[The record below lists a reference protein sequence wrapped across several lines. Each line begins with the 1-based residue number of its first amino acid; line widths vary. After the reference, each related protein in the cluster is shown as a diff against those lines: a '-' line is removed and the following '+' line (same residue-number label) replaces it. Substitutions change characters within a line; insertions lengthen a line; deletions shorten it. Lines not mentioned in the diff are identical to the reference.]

1 MKKLISTVI
10 VLALILSLSVTVFA
24 VDTVK
29 VYCDAPDDWETC
41 HVHWW
46 GSAQGESQWPG
57 DAMTKG
63 SDGIWYAEIPADVG
77 GLLFNKLADDG
88 KTADLTLPTDG
99 KLMFSIEANA
109 WGAYGSE
116 IEVVEKYFV
125 AGSAGLCGSEWNPGD
140 PANEMTETSDGV
152 WTKTYTN
159 VAAGTYEFKITV
171 GSWSKDWGVE
181 GTDADGNPV
190 VSNYVLELA
199 EAADVTITFTP
210 ADGAISVNTGSAP
223 VDPSEPADPSDPSV
237 APSDPSVAPSEPSVA
252 PSEPSVAPSEPAA
265 KGVTVTVTAPS
276 DWTKVR
282 IWAWRSADNSNP
294 LGGGWPGT
302 ELTKSGD
309 KWTITIPATDV
320 DRYVI
325 NGDVNGEVKQTGD
338 LNIVAGKNVVIVI
351 GTAGADGKF
360 AAEVSYNGSVAVG
373 PVDPAL
379 KGEHRV
385 TGSAE
390 WMGKVW
396 DPANPNG
403 LMTEISDG
411 VYEITYKN
419 VPVGNYEFKITRNG
433 VWDNAWGQGGKGG
446 QANIPMVVSVAGD
459 VTVRLNVGT
468 GALSYKTAASGEW
481 VPVTGDMGIAAV
493 CAALLLASAGLVCA
507 VSKKKEF

>member
-1 MKKLISTVI
+1 MKKLISAVI

-41 HVHWW
+41 NVHWW
-46 GSAQGESQWPG
+46 NSAQGSSTWPG

-63 SDGIWYAEIPADVG
+63 SDGIWYAEIPADAAN
-77 GLLFNKLADDG
+77 LLFNKAGEDG
-88 KTADLTLPTDG
+88 KTADLAMPTDG
-99 KLMFSIEANA
+99 NMMFSIEANA

-125 AGSAGLCGSEWNPGD
+125 AGDEGLCGSGWNPGD
-140 PANEMTETSDGV
+140 AANEMTETTEGV
-152 WTKTYTN
+152 WVKSYTN
-159 VAAGTYEFKITV
+159 VAAGSYKLKVTN
-171 GSWSKDWGVE
+171 GSWVQSWGDPNS
-181 GTDADGNPV
+181 GDPDG
-190 VSNYVLELA
+190 NYVLVL
-199 EAADVTITFTP
+199 EADSDVTITFTP
-210 ADGAISVNTGSAP
+210 ADGVVTVSTGSAP
-223 VDPSEPADPSDPSV
+223 VEPSEPADPSE
-237 APSDPSVAPSEPSVA
+237 PSVAPSEPSAA

-265 KGVTVTVTAPS
+265 TGVTVTATVPA
-276 DWTKVR
+276 DWTDVC
-282 IWAWRSADNSNP
+282 IWAWRSSNNVNVYE
-294 LGGGWPGT
+294 GWPGAAM
-302 ELTKSGD
+302 TKSGD

-320 DRYVI
+320 DRIII
-325 NGDVNGEVKQTGD
+325 NGKVNGAEVKTSD
-338 LNIVAGKNVVIVI
+338 TNVVAGKNMVVVV
-351 GTAGADGKF
+351 TAADGGF
-360 AAEVSYNGSVAVG
+360 TANVSYNGSVVVG

-419 VPVGNYEFKITRNG
+419 VPVGNYEFKITKNG
-433 VWDNAWGQGGKGG
+433 SWDNAWGQGGIGG
-446 QANIPMVVSVAGD
+446 GNIPMVVSVAGD

-481 VPVTGDMGIAAV
+481 VPVTGDMSIAAV